1 MPRTG
6 SAVMG
11 GRYSTW
17 VGWRAAR
24 DNLKSGVTKAHRY
37 EPKINPA
44 YMIASG
50 AGMGPELN

>member
-1 MPRTG
+1 
-6 SAVMG
+6 MG